1 MCTEKSVFPQSS
13 RSKLLLKRFFLL
25 AKVRFLSPS
34 GNVAKNQQPLGNI
47 PFAKTVIWEKRCK
60 AG

>member
-47 PFAKTVIWEKRCK
+47 PFAKTVL
-60 AG
+60 

>member
-34 GNVAKNQQPLGNI
+34 VAKNQLPLGNI
-47 PFAKTVIWEKRCK
+47 PFAKTVLWEKRCK